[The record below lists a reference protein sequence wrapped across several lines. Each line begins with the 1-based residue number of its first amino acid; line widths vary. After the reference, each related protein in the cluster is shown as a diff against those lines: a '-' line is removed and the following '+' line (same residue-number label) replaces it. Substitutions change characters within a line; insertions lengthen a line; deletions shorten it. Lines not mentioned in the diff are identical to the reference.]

1 MQENLSRKKWYNKPY
16 ANTKVTVQETLSQIK
31 GLLMKYN
38 VIGIQDTQ
46 YQDIIQ
52 IRFVLEDNGEQI
64 PFEFTIK
71 LPSNKD
77 EKSIE
82 SQQRQY
88 MRAYYYYMKS
98 KIEMIKDFGI
108 KAFKNE
114 FMGERLLKL
123 PNGQLRTLGQVIK
136 DQEEKL
142 SYVENLFLPLKE
154 GV

>member
-1 MQENLSRKKWYNKPY
+1 MQKRLSGKKWYDKPY
-16 ANTKVTVQETLSQIK
+16 ANTKVPVQETLSQIK
-31 GLLMKYN
+31 GLLNKYN
-38 VIGIQDTQ
+38 VIGIQETE
-46 YQDIIQ
+46 YQNIIQ
-52 IRFVLEDNGEQI
+52 IRFVLEENGEKI
-64 PFEFTIK
+64 PFEFTIT
-71 LPSNKD
+71 LPSNKN

-82 SQQRQY
+82 SQQKQY
-88 MRAYYYYMKS
+88 MRAYYYYLKS

-114 FMGERLLKL
+114 FMAERLLKL

-142 SYVENLFLPLKE
+142 SYGENLFLPLKE